1 MSINAFKSLVTASGG
16 FARPN
21 KFAIEL
27 PTIPGSTLTNRDLN
41 ILCRTAVLPAKQ
53 VSTIERRIGM
63 ENEKIGYGYVTD
75 DVTFS
80 FLMLNDYKVKRYFDA
95 WRKLIIDEEAQT
107 VGYKSDYQQK
117 IVIHQL
123 GTQVPSIGASLGLKV
138 GPISKTVTKSFA
150 PFPQIQITKPT
161 YSVELI
167 NAFPITTAEVAFAN
181 ELDGLIEMTVQVAY
195 TNWREIESSQQT
207 INIDLPGGFQFE
219 ATN

>member
-1 MSINAFKSLVTASGG
+1 MSVNALKSLVTASGG
-16 FARPN
+16 LARPN

-27 PTIPGSTLTNRDLN
+27 PSIPGSNLSNRDLN
-41 ILCRTAVLPAKQ
+41 LLCRTAVMPSKQ

-63 ENEKIGYGYVTD
+63 QTEKVGYGYVTD
-75 DVTFS
+75 DVSFS

-95 WRKLIIDEEAQT
+95 WRKLIIDEDAQT
-107 VGYKSDYQQK
+107 VGYKSDYQQR
-117 IVIHQL
+117 IIIHQL
-123 GTQVPSIGASLGLKV
+123 GTQVPSLGASLGIKV

-150 PFPQIQITKPT
+150 PFPQVQVTRPT

-167 NAFPITTAEVAFAN
+167 NAFPITTSEVAFN
-181 ELDGLIEMTVQVAY
+181 NDLDGILEMTVQIAY
-195 TNWREIESSQQT
+195 TNWREIESSQKT